1 MELENRAGDVHMA
14 GAVEG
19 RWSQR
24 QKQVTA
30 SGDNS
35 AAPGREY
42 DIKINATCG
51 GRGALRG
58 GARLLCRAR

>member
-1 MELENRAGDVHMA
+1 MELKTVQVTFIWQEQ
-14 GAVEG
+14 VEG

-30 SGDNS
+30 SGD
-35 AAPGREY
+35 ATVLRLAREY

-51 GRGALRG
+51 GRGAAG
-58 GARLLCRAR
+58 GARLLQAR